1 MLIVALILA
10 VIGLAA
16 LVTAVVTSNETI
28 AWVCIGAS
36 GLGVL
41 LLIVDAIRDRAR
53 RRAELPAAVGLS
65 SEETT
70 EVMEPVATDSAD
82 DETVYSAESF
92 VNEEF
97 DEAEK
102 FEDAEEFTEAKEAEE
117 AEELA
122 EDVAAEDHPEELVH
136 DEPDHDLPA
145 DDEADFPE
153 PTEEAAVHVVSES
166 YLEQDAEAEDADVEV
181 LAGSAGEDIV
191 AESTAELSSSTDLEA
206 DTLSVVDTYPSAET
220 ENVDTED
227 SPVGEERR
235 DQ

>member
-166 YLEQDAEAEDADVEV
+166 YLEQDAEAEDA
-181 LAGSAGEDIV
+181 EDIV

>member
-117 AEELA
+117 AEESKELA

-166 YLEQDAEAEDADVEV
+166 YLEQDAEAEDA
-181 LAGSAGEDIV
+181 EDIV